1 MAKSSLAASSLASS
15 SSSLW
20 RGLVGGAGLV
30 GAGRISLLGIG
41 LGNRSL
47 IGGSSLASHI
57 HGSSHIHGTRG
68 GLASWFSSS
77 TPFSTSAESAASDHH
92 SRLEGGAFT
101 SRVKGKAHTLFEREF
116 LDKYPDTSPELIQQA
131 EARVFGNFINETQLR
146 TGRKVV
152 KGYLKYQHYY
162 DSQAFPDLVKYSKHP
177 MYRDPLTS
185 FDEEQREDRR
195 RRGKVKPKKGEG
207 KRAQMTTKG
216 GKGR

>member
-1 MAKSSLAASSLASS
+1 M
-15 SSSLW
+15 
-20 RGLVGGAGLV
+20 GGAGLV
-30 GAGRISLLGIG
+30 GAGAGGISLLGIG

-47 IGGSSLASHI
+47 IGGSSRF
-57 HGSSHIHGTRG
+57 SSVDSVHRA
-68 GLASWFSSS
+68 ASWFSSS

>member
-1 MAKSSLAASSLASS
+1 MF
-15 SSSLW
+15 
-20 RGLVGGAGLV
+20 GAGLV
-30 GAGRISLLGIG
+30 GAGAGGISLGLGIIG
-41 LGNRSL
+41 SRL
-47 IGGSSLASHI
+47 IGSSSARVSALHNHRGSR
-57 HGSSHIHGTRG
+57 SSG
-68 GLASWFSSS
+68 FSFSS
-77 TPFSTSAESAASDHH
+77 TPCRFSTSAESAADHH

-216 GKGR
+216 GKGTGR